1 VHKLHVS
8 FGLRFD
14 KFLPIVS
21 VALLAYYGE
30 VAVGYCPMTQS
41 PILEVKN
48 VRAGY
53 IKDLDILQGINFRV
67 DRGELVVVIGPN
79 GAGKS
84 TLAKTICGLLT
95 PNAGSIF
102 FEGQSIG
109 GLSPDKIVEQG
120 LCYVPQISN
129 VFRSLSVEENL
140 EMGAFTRKVDLQ
152 PLKQQI
158 FTMFPRLAERRKQ
171 SAGTLSGGER
181 QMLAMGKALMLEPA
195 MMLLDEPSAAL
206 SPLLVSNVFEQ
217 IKAINSNGT
226 SIVLVEQNA
235 KKALA
240 IADRG
245 YVLDTGKDKFEGTGA
260 ALLNDP
266 KIGELYLGVGGH

>member
-1 VHKLHVS
+1 
-8 FGLRFD
+8 
-14 KFLPIVS
+14 
-21 VALLAYYGE
+21 
-30 VAVGYCPMTQS
+30 MTPS
-41 PILEVKN
+41 PILEVKD

-67 DRGELVVVIGPN
+67 NRGELVVVIGPN

-95 PNAGSIF
+95 PNAGSIVF
-102 FEGQSIG
+102 DGQSIG
-109 GLSPDKIVEQG
+109 GLSPDKIVERG

-140 EMGAFTRKVDLQ
+140 EMGAFTRKINLQ

-171 SAGTLSGGER
+171 TAGTLSGGER